1 MSDKEIISL
10 WNSGQHER
18 AFNEIVSGY
27 SERLYWHVRRFTC
40 CHEDTDDLLQ
50 EIFVKIWAAL
60 PSFRG
65 EAQLFTWIYRI
76 ATNETLNF
84 LRRQKLRSLL
94 SSGSL
99 TAELERLVDDDPYF
113 NGDEAQRL
121 LLKAV
126 QKLPTKQRLVF
137 TMRYFE
143 DLKYEDISEIMD
155 TSVSSL
161 KASYHFAYEKMKA
174 ILKENF

>member
-1 MSDKEIISL
+1 M
-10 WNSGQHER
+10 
-18 AFNEIVSGY
+18 
-27 SERLYWHVRRFTC
+27 
-40 CHEDTDDLLQ
+40 
-50 EIFVKIWAAL
+50 
-60 PSFRG
+60 
-65 EAQLFTWIYRI
+65 
-76 ATNETLNF
+76 
-84 LRRQKLRSLL
+84 
-94 SSGSL
+94 
-99 TAELERLVDDDPYF
+99 DDDPYF

-137 TMRYFE
+137 TMRYLE